1 MPRILIIEDSPVL
14 HRFIEISLRA
24 QQIDVES
31 ADKGGVG
38 LEAALDDPPD
48 LIMLDLGLPDVE
60 GWDVLDELRSNP
72 ATADIPVLVSTG
84 WDGEEIAVRAHSR
97 GAEVLPKPYAASDLR
112 SAVLA
117 MLGAEAPTAG

>member
-1 MPRILIIEDSPVL
+1 
-14 HRFIEISLRA
+14 
-24 QQIDVES
+24 
-31 ADKGGVG
+31 
-38 LEAALDDPPD
+38 
-48 LIMLDLGLPDVE
+48 MLDLGLPDVE

-84 WDGEEIAVRAHSR
+84 WDGEEIALRAHSR